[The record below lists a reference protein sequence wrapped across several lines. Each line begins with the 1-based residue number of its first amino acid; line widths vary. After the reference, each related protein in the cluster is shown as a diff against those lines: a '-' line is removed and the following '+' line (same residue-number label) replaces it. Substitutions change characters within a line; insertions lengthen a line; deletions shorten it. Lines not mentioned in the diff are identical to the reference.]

1 MTVTTDA
8 VPGGQGSSLWR
19 NREFR
24 LVWGGGLINDIGDW
38 LLMVALP
45 LYVFTETNSG
55 LKTALLFLVE
65 MTPAAVL
72 GTVAGSFV
80 DRWDLRR
87 TLIITNLFQAVALLP
102 LLAVTPQRI
111 WPAFV
116 VAGVQSV
123 LARVNNPA
131 NTALLPRLVPADQ
144 LVAAN
149 SAIAIGENLSR
160 LVGSP
165 LGGIIVEVSGLRGVV
180 VADGVSFV
188 VVALAV
194 SRVRADAG
202 RAARVPAA
210 VTEAAPSSRGVRD
223 GLRVIRNTPPL
234 PTLVTTM
241 TLAQFAQGMFLVLFL
256 AFVVRKLG
264 GSGAEV
270 GLLRGVQAVGGVLG
284 GFLVAHLARR
294 APAGRL
300 MGGGFIGMG
309 VVSLVMWNAPAL
321 TTAIAVYVA
330 FFILSGLPAVA
341 LSVGTL
347 TAAQQ
352 STPTAY
358 LGQLIGT
365 IQAGGAIGSAIG
377 TLVAGVLVDR
387 IDVTYLLDGQAC
399 IYLVCGAIGL
409 AVVARSDA
417 VRPASMVAATSG
429 TPGR

>member
-1 MTVTTDA
+1 MTVAMESRRAGRGDS
-8 VPGGQGSSLWR
+8 PFR
-19 NREFR
+19 NRAFR
-24 LVWGGGLINDIGDW
+24 LVWGGGLINDTGDW

-55 LKTALLFLVE
+55 LTTALLFLVE
-65 MTPAAVL
+65 LTPAALL
-72 GTVAGSFV
+72 GTVAGSLV

-87 TLIITNLFQAVALLP
+87 ALITTNLLQAVALLP
-102 LLAVTPQRI
+102 LLAVTPHRI

-131 NTALLPRLVPADQ
+131 NTALLPRLVSGEQ

-149 SAIAIGENLSR
+149 SAIAIGENLAR

-188 VVALAV
+188 IAALAV
-194 SRVRADAG
+194 SRVGADAG
-202 RAARVPAA
+202 RAARSPAD
-210 VTEAAPSSRGVRD
+210 VAARTRSPGGVRD
-223 GLRVIRNTPPL
+223 GLHVIRRTPPL
-234 PTLVTTM
+234 PTLVATM
-241 TLAQFAQGMFLVLFL
+241 TLSQFAQGMFLVLFL

-264 GSGAEV
+264 GTGAEV

-284 GFLVAHLARR
+284 GLLVAHLAHGAR
-294 APAGRL
+294 AGRL

-309 VVSLVMWNAPAL
+309 AISLVMWNAPVV
-321 TTAIAVYVA
+321 TIAIAVFVA
-330 FFILSGLPAVA
+330 FFVLAGVPTVA

-352 STPTAY
+352 STPTPY

-365 IQAGGAIGSAIG
+365 MQAGGAVGSALG

-387 IDVTYLLDGQAC
+387 VDVTYLLDGQAC
-399 IYLVCGAIGL
+399 IYLVCGAVAL

-417 VRPASMVAATSG
+417 PRPASMVAATSG